1 MPDAPEIYGIYEG
14 AIANVMDF
22 GAFVSLEGFR
32 NKRVEGFVHA
42 TQIAPG
48 AKINVRDYVKRGA
61 KVWVKVLSMVGDKL
75 ALSMTAVDQ
84 KTGVDLRPGQ
94 KRAAELDDDLR
105 ANPSRPKKKAF
116 EDEDDHRPA
125 KRMSS
130 PERWELTQL
139 IHSGAIAASERPDVD
154 EETGELAVFEDQEN
168 ELEIE
173 LNDEEPAFLRGQT
186 AQTTDLSPIKVVKNP
201 DGSLQR
207 AALTQSA
214 LAKERRE
221 LR

>member
-1 MPDAPEIYGIYEG
+1 
-14 AIANVMDF
+14 
-22 GAFVSLEGFR
+22 
-32 NKRVEGFVHA
+32 
-42 TQIAPG
+42 
-48 AKINVRDYVKRGA
+48 
-61 KVWVKVLSMVGDKL
+61 
-75 ALSMTAVDQ
+75 
-84 KTGVDLRPGQ
+84 
-94 KRAAELDDDLR
+94 
-105 ANPSRPKKKAF
+105 
-116 EDEDDHRPA
+116 
-125 KRMSS
+125 MSS

-221 LR
+221 LREQQRMQQLDSVPKDLGRAWEDPMAQAGDRHLAQELRGIGMSQVHWCYTVVTLFLHCRCTVLTPFLHYCHRWSRCRSGSWRR